1 MKMRACLALLL
12 LLTVAMP
19 LAMAQQV
26 AAEKA
31 KEGHGTAARS
41 AAKPNSS
48 PKSATDDPAYII
60 GQDDVLDISVWKEP
74 EVSRQ
79 VPVRPDGKISLPLL
93 NDVQASGLTPMQLQ
107 AQLTEKFKK
116 FLTEPQVT
124 VIVAAINSRRVYMMG
139 EINRP
144 GAIPLVPNMTV
155 LQAISTAGGP
165 SQFAKSS
172 KIQIL
177 RTENGKQT
185 TYWFNYKDIVR
196 GVKTEQNILL
206 KPGDSI
212 VVP

>member
-1 MKMRACLALLL
+1 MKTRVSLALVLL
-12 LLTVAMP
+12 LAAAGSLG
-19 LAMAQQV
+19 MAQQP
-26 AAEKA
+26 AGEKA
-31 KEGHGTAARS
+31 KESGPPAAQS
-41 AAKPNSS
+41 PAKTEGS
-48 PKSATDDPAYII
+48 PKSATDDPAFII

-107 AQLTEKFKK
+107 AQLTEKLKK

-124 VIVAAINSRRVYMMG
+124 VIVTAINSRRVYLMG

-155 LQAISTAGGP
+155 LQAISTAGGL
-165 SQFAKSS
+165 SQFANSS

-177 RTENGKQT
+177 RAENGKQV
-185 TYWFNYKDIVR
+185 TYLFNYKHVIR
-196 GVKTEQNILL
+196 GVKTEQNIIL

>member
-1 MKMRACLALLL
+1 MKTRICLALLL
-12 LLTVAMP
+12 LLATAWS
-19 LAMAQQV
+19 LGMAQP
-26 AAEKA
+26 AAPEKA
-31 KEGHGTAARS
+31 KESGLPAAQS
-41 AAKPNSS
+41 ATKPDSS
-48 PKSATDDPAYII
+48 PKAATDDPTYVI

-93 NDVQASGLTPMQLQ
+93 NDVQAAGLTPMQLQ
-107 AQLTEKFKK
+107 AQLTEKLKK

-124 VIVAAINSRRVYMMG
+124 VIVTAINSRRVYMMG

-144 GAIPLVPNMTV
+144 GAIPMVPNMTV
-155 LQAISTAGGP
+155 LQAISTAGGL
-165 SQFAKSS
+165 SQFANSS

-177 RTENGKQT
+177 RTENGKQV
-185 TYWFNYKDIVR
+185 TYLFNYKDVIR
-196 GVKTEQNILL
+196 GVKTEQNIIL

>member
-1 MKMRACLALLL
+1 MKTRICLALLL
-12 LLTVAMP
+12 LLTTAWS
-19 LAMAQQV
+19 LGMAQQ
-26 AAEKA
+26 AAPEKA
-31 KEGHGTAARS
+31 KESGVPATQS
-41 AAKPNSS
+41 ATKPDSS
-48 PKSATDDPAYII
+48 PKSATDDPTFII

-74 EVSRQ
+74 DVSRQ

-107 AQLTEKFKK
+107 AQLTEKLKK

-124 VIVAAINSRRVYMMG
+124 VIVTAINSRRVYMMG

-144 GAIPLVPNMTV
+144 GAIPLAPNMTV
-155 LQAISTAGGP
+155 LQAISTAGGL
-165 SQFAKSS
+165 SQFANSS

-185 TYWFNYKDIVR
+185 TYYFNYKDVIKGVR
-196 GVKTEQNILL
+196 TDQNILL

>member
-1 MKMRACLALLL
+1 MKTRICLALLL
-12 LLTVAMP
+12 LLATAWS
-19 LAMAQQV
+19 LGMAQP
-26 AAEKA
+26 AAPEKA
-31 KEGHGTAARS
+31 KESGLPAAQS
-41 AAKPNSS
+41 ATKPDSS
-48 PKSATDDPAYII
+48 PKSATDDPTYVI

-93 NDVQASGLTPMQLQ
+93 NDVQAAGLTPMQLQ
-107 AQLTEKFKK
+107 AQLTEKLKK

-124 VIVAAINSRRVYMMG
+124 VIVTAINSRRVYMMG

-144 GAIPLVPNMTV
+144 GAIPMVPNMTV
-155 LQAISTAGGP
+155 LQAISTAGGL
-165 SQFAKSS
+165 SQFANSS

-177 RTENGKQT
+177 RTENGKQV
-185 TYWFNYKDIVR
+185 TYLFNYKDVIR
-196 GVKTEQNILL
+196 GVKTEQNIIL

>member
-1 MKMRACLALLL
+1 MKTKVYLALLL
-12 LLTVAMP
+12 MLGIITSGG
-19 LAMAQQV
+19 MAQQ
-26 AAEKA
+26 AAGEKP
-31 KEGHGTAARS
+31 KESVQPAAPS
-41 AAKPNSS
+41 AVKPVSS

-60 GQDDVLDISVWKEP
+60 GQDDVLDISVWKEAD
-74 EVSRQ
+74 VSRQ

-107 AQLTEKFKK
+107 AQLSEKLKK
-116 FLTEPQVT
+116 FFTDPQVT
-124 VIVAAINSRRVYMMG
+124 VIVTAINSRRVYMMG

-155 LQAISTAGGP
+155 LQAISSAGGL
-165 SQFAKSS
+165 SQFANSS

-177 RTENGKQT
+177 RTENGKQVP
-185 TYWFNYKDIVR
+185 YFFNYKEVIR
-196 GVKTEQNILL
+196 GVRTDQNIFL